1 MLRTNYRLR
10 ECILALLCLSALLFN
25 GCTLTMPKLSKSHST
40 DIEKD
45 NVKTDEPTV
54 TNDEFRKDKKAE
66 NKLSVVLEKEHLSE
80 GSTIG
85 MEMVA
90 KEEELKVLEKVK
102 KLEARLKEEENERKK
117 TGIQLKELNKKI
129 ADMQAAEAVAAKPGS
144 GYLSEGS
151 TIGLG
156 IIDGDE
162 ELRVLEKVKRLEVRL
177 EEEENKVKSLNK
189 ELTDLQSAKER
200 VENDF
205 ANTKKLLQEKNSN
218 LLKKINTLESTLEE
232 TESRAIAAEQELS
245 PIKKELLKAQISE
258 TKTQQELYK
267 LKIEKLKRDE
277 E

>member
-10 ECILALLCLSALLFN
+10 ECTLALLCLSALLFN
-25 GCTLTMPKLSKSHST
+25 GCTLTMPKLSKSYSK

-45 NVKTDEPTV
+45 KVKI
-54 TNDEFRKDKKAE
+54 DKP
-66 NKLSVVLEKEHLSE
+66 SVVLEKEYLSA

-85 MEMVA
+85 LEMVDGD
-90 KEEELKVLEKVK
+90 EDLKISEKVER
-102 KLEARLKEEENERKK
+102 LEARLKAEEKERKK
-117 TGIQLKELNKKI
+117 LNKKI
-129 ADMQAAEAVAAKPGS
+129 SDMQVAEAETVTAKPGA

-162 ELRVLEKVKRLEVRL
+162 ELRVLKKVKRLEARL
-177 EEEENKVKSLNK
+177 EEERNKVKSLNK
-189 ELTDLQSAKER
+189 DLADLQSVKENI
-200 VENDF
+200 ENDF
-205 ANTKKLLQEKNSN
+205 ANTKKLLQEENNN
-218 LLKKINTLESTLEE
+218 LLEKINTLESALEE
-232 TESRAIAAEQELS
+232 TESRAIAAEQELN
-245 PIKKELLKAQISE
+245 PIKKELLKLQISE